1 MRNLNVAD
9 VLISK
14 DIKNIRRKKN
24 DIKNFSF
31 DGIST
36 LPMYGT
42 IAAAAA
48 ATSAGASTNQVSK
61 IGEEEKTKLKPQTYW
76 KLGKRSVFIGPES
89 NYCLPLSV
97 DQSVTDALE
106 TWMVSFLLL
115 KMPTQNWLILSLL
128 LMLLVTADSLIKA
141 SHVRNEFDSSFS
153 TLTWNFQY
161 FLSKL
166 RICLL

>member
-1 MRNLNVAD
+1 MKSQQEQKVTDGVTRQDNGSEDNITRDLAHPMRNLNVAD

-61 IGEEEKTKLKPQTYW
+61 IGEEEKTKLKPQTY
-76 KLGKRSVFIGPES
+76 
-89 NYCLPLSV
+89 
-97 DQSVTDALE
+97 
-106 TWMVSFLLL
+106 
-115 KMPTQNWLILSLL
+115 
-128 LMLLVTADSLIKA
+128 
-141 SHVRNEFDSSFS
+141 
-153 TLTWNFQY
+153 
-161 FLSKL
+161 
-166 RICLL
+166 

>member
-1 MRNLNVAD
+1 MTDGVKRQDNGSENNITRDLAHPMRNLNVADVSD

-61 IGEEEKTKLKPQTYW
+61 IGEEEKTKLKPQTY
-76 KLGKRSVFIGPES
+76 
-89 NYCLPLSV
+89 
-97 DQSVTDALE
+97 
-106 TWMVSFLLL
+106 
-115 KMPTQNWLILSLL
+115 
-128 LMLLVTADSLIKA
+128 
-141 SHVRNEFDSSFS
+141 
-153 TLTWNFQY
+153 
-161 FLSKL
+161 
-166 RICLL
+166 